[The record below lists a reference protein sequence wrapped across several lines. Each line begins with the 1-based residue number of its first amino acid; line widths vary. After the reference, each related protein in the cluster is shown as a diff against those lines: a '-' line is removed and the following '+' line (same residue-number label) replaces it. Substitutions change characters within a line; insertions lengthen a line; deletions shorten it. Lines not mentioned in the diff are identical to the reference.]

1 MEVFKVIEQLGEL
14 NVITIDKVDIFGNYL
29 EDELFDAMKELYV
42 SLKDEIDKHYT
53 IDEQLEYHYDKLIKL
68 YEILQKPHAELSD
81 LKQFLKIYNELTP
94 NHYEVN
100 TVEIDL
106 SDEALINRYI
116 SKYGFKNY
124 QTNFQNLKLK
134 FYEDEKVIK
143 LVELKPYEIENFILN
158 LLIEETEFIRTNYTG
173 AELIEWKL
181 DYLSELKK
189 QKNDLENGVLELI
202 VLERLIDQYN
212 YENECL
218 NKSIEIVK

>member
-1 MEVFKVIEQLGEL
+1 MIEQLVEL
-14 NVITIDKVDIFGNYL
+14 NVITIDEVDIFGNYL
-29 EDELFDAMKELYV
+29 EDELFDAMKELFV

-53 IDEQLEYHYDKLIKL
+53 IDEQLEYHYDELIKL

-100 TVEIDL
+100 TIKIDP

-116 SKYGFKNY
+116 NKYGFKNY
-124 QTNFQNLKLK
+124 QTNFQKLK
-134 FYEDEKVIK
+134 IEFYEDEKVIE
-143 LVELKPYEIENFILN
+143 LVELKPHEIEDFIIK
-158 LLIEETEFIRTNYTG
+158 LLIEETEFIRANYTG

-189 QKNDLENGVLELI
+189 QKNALDNGVLELI
-202 VLERLIDQYN
+202 VLEELLDRYN
-212 YENECL
+212 CENECL
-218 NKSIEIVK
+218 NKRIEIVK

>member
-1 MEVFKVIEQLGEL
+1 MEAFKVIEQLVEL
-14 NVITIDKVDIFGNYL
+14 NVITIDEVDIFGNYL

-53 IDEQLEYHYDKLIKL
+53 IDEQLEYHYDELIKL

-124 QTNFQNLKLK
+124 QTNFQNLKIE
-134 FYEDEKVIK
+134 FYKDEKVIK

-189 QKNDLENGVLELI
+189 QKNDLENEVLELI

>member
-1 MEVFKVIEQLGEL
+1 MIEQLGEL

-42 SLKDEIDKHYT
+42 SLKDEIDRHYT
-53 IDEQLEYHYDKLIKL
+53 IDEQLEYHYDELIKL

-134 FYEDEKVIK
+134 FYKDEKVIK

>member
-1 MEVFKVIEQLGEL
+1 MEVFKVTEQLGEL

-53 IDEQLEYHYDKLIKL
+53 IDEQLECHYDELIKL

-181 DYLSELKK
+181 DYLSKLKK

>member
-1 MEVFKVIEQLGEL
+1 MIEQLVEL
-14 NVITIDKVDIFGNYL
+14 NVITIDEVDIFGNYL
-29 EDELFDAMKELYV
+29 EDELFDAMKELFV

-53 IDEQLEYHYDKLIKL
+53 IDEQLEYHYDELIKL

-100 TVEIDL
+100 TIKIDP

-116 SKYGFKNY
+116 NQYGFKNY
-124 QTNFQNLKLK
+124 QTNFQKLK
-134 FYEDEKVIK
+134 IEFYEDEKVIK
-143 LVELKPYEIENFILN
+143 LVELKPHEIEDFIIK
-158 LLIEETEFIRTNYTG
+158 LLIEETEFIRANYTG

-189 QKNDLENGVLELI
+189 QKNALDNGVLELI
-202 VLERLIDQYN
+202 VLEELLDRYN
-212 YENECL
+212 CENECL
-218 NKSIEIVK
+218 NKRIEIVK